1 MPLRYGYVAEA
12 GRQLPAPGP
21 ASVTTVAPETT
32 ATHCP
37 YCSMQCGIK
46 LVAGDGGPGLEP
58 WLDFP
63 TNRGRLCQKGWT
75 AAELLGHPDR
85 LTEPLL
91 RDAAEDPLRP
101 PTTVEALGRAAGA

>member
-1 MPLRYGYVAEA
+1 MA
-12 GRQLPAPGP
+12 GVGAFTLWPM
-21 ASVTTVAPETT
+21 VAPQTT
-32 ATHCP
+32 ATHRP

-46 LVAGDGGPGLEP
+46 LVAGDGPPGLEP

-91 RDAAEDPLRP
+91 RDRPDGPLRP
-101 PTTVEALGRAAGA
+101 APWGAGPAPGAGGM